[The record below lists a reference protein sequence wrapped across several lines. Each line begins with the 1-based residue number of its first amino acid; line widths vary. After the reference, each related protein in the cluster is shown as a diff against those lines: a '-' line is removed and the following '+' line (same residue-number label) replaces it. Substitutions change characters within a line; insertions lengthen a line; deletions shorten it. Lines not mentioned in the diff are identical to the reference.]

1 MSQPLV
7 SVVTPTRNRRPLLA
21 ETLDSV
27 ADQTLTAWEHIV
39 VDDGSEDGTAEMM
52 AARTA
57 ADPRVRYIERQGEC
71 SGANVCRNIGLRA
84 ATAPY
89 VVLLDS
95 DDLLDPDCL
104 RRRVEVLDRNADLD
118 FATFEMDVFVKKRGD
133 LDHPISRQH
142 LGDDLTRFLYFEI
155 PWITASPIWRRE
167 TLFRI
172 GLLEE
177 SLLSWQDVE
186 LHVRAIAAGC
196 RYLRFAEIDHHMRW
210 QWEETKVSIEQHR
223 SPTHLHGAME
233 VFERMERHVRAGP
246 GMDWVRQRAL
256 CSLYFLVAEMWVK
269 RGDLGPALSTWAT
282 IRRRRLGP
290 PGLYLMGAL
299 LLVLTR
305 FGAPAETVVR
315 KWRGWSRLRTLPEI
329 VAP

>member
-1 MSQPLV
+1 MTEPRV
-7 SVVTPTRNRRPLLA
+7 SVITPTRNRCELLR

-27 ADQTLTAWEHIV
+27 AAQTLAAWEHIV
-39 VDDGSEDGTAEMM
+39 VDDGSNDGTAEMM

-57 ADPRVRYIERQGEC
+57 ADPRVRYIERQGER

-84 ATAPY
+84 ATSPY

-95 DDLLDPDCL
+95 DDLLDPVCL
-104 RRRVEVLDRNADLD
+104 GRRVEVMERNADLD
-118 FATFEMDVFVKKRGD
+118 FATFEMDVFVKGRGD

-155 PWITASPIWRRE
+155 PWLIMSPIWRRE

-177 SLLSWQDVE
+177 ALLSWQDVE
-186 LHVRAIAAGC
+186 LHVRALAAGC
-196 RYLRFAEIDHHMRW
+196 RYLRFTEVDHHMRW

-223 SPTHLHGAME
+223 SPAHLNGAMD

-256 CSLYFLVAEMWVK
+256 CSLYFFVAEMWVK
-269 RGDLGPALSTWAT
+269 RGDLGPALSTWAA

-290 PGLYLMGAL
+290 RGLYLIGAL

-305 FGAPAETVVR
+305 FGAPTETVVR